1 MKNLFLLA
9 AACTLFFSCTNLE
22 KKAKALIQEDIEKNV
37 FNLDSYKPLGY
48 GTLEKV
54 YSEFYLTD
62 DGQHLLKEMTDADS
76 LSKVY
81 TNNAAAYLEA
91 ANNAETRYEA
101 LRYIEQKNEMTELAE
116 EMTQRATSYV
126 DTYNELKNTF
136 ASEPIGWKMD
146 HSYRVNDKA
155 ERVFMMR
162 SVYYFDEEVNKIIS
176 IEHVEMYEK

>member
-1 MKNLFLLA
+1 
-9 AACTLFFSCTNLE
+9 
-22 KKAKALIQEDIEKNV
+22 
-37 FNLDSYKPLGY
+37 
-48 GTLEKV
+48 
-54 YSEFYLTD
+54 
-62 DGQHLLKEMTDADS
+62 
-76 LSKVY
+76 
-81 TNNAAAYLEA
+81 
-91 ANNAETRYEA
+91 
-101 LRYIEQKNEMTELAE
+101 MTELAE